1 MEKEDFIN
9 RILNSVD
16 GISTATP
23 NDVVFQKIE
32 NKINENKISTSTM
45 WLVAASIVV
54 LISFNIVLL
63 NEKFNDNETEMAS
76 LEQSI
81 NNKHTRSFF
90 EIL

>member
-32 NKINENKISTSTM
+32 NKINENKISTSTL

-54 LISFNIVLL
+54 LISFNIALL

-81 NNKHTRSFF
+81 NRSNQ
-90 EIL
+90 LYK